1 MTEQQMEGAFAQLVV
16 RADTHKDAGNIAQL
30 VVRADAQDADNIA
43 QLVRQSSSTPDAAE
57 APSPDA
63 EGAPSGVVIGG
74 VEHVTSGWAEY
85 AANRRAARYTYGGGH
100 PGLQYARRAG
110 GTPQYIYAGD
120 AVASLLE
127 DRYGVTGGGAAA
139 TGAGHPL
146 RIAAARLAEALA
158 VEQDRLYART
168 CDADDDEFS
177 VQPLTATE
185 VREFAA
191 DTAAQTNW
199 DDLADMERAI
209 FEAAVAR
216 GLKLAPHA
224 YHDPKHRPRSLP
236 ARAAPIDDAASVL
249 ALEKNVVE
257 HAAEVE
263 QLQTLVAKE
272 MLQLAHQITKSDPG
286 SAKK

>member
-1 MTEQQMEGAFAQLVV
+1 MEGAFAQLVV
-16 RADTHKDAGNIAQL
+16 RADAHE
-30 VVRADAQDADNIA
+30 DADNIA
-43 QLVRQSSSTPDAAE
+43 QLMHQSSAQDADG
-57 APSPDA
+57 APNPDA

-100 PGLQYARRAG
+100 PGLLYTRRAG

-127 DRYGVTGGGAAA
+127 DRYGGAGIVTGGGAAA

-146 RIAAARLAEALA
+146 RIAAARLAAALA
-158 VEQDRLYART
+158 AEQDRLVART

-177 VQPLTATE
+177 AQPLTATE

-191 DTAAQTNW
+191 DAAAQTNW

-216 GLKLAPHA
+216 GLKLPPHA
-224 YHDPKHRPRSLP
+224 YHDPKHRPRALP

-249 ALEKNVVE
+249 ALEKNVVG

-272 MLQLAHQITKSDPG
+272 MLQLANQIAKGDPG
-286 SAKK
+286 SAK